1 MSRISIINNEHLLSI
16 IKFIDNNVHEFNY
29 FKKIGWNVK
38 NIESQLC
45 KDNNYSLGYYEANNL
60 AGLLIGDTI
69 KNEKYYDLE
78 LHILFVSKEL
88 RRKYIA
94 TKLLNYVEKNNINFS
109 KIFIEVAED
118 NVDAISFYQKNN
130 FVFLNFRH
138 NYYRYNDKNINAKCF
153 IKKINHGR

>member
-1 MSRISIINNEHLLSI
+1 MSRINFINKEQLSLIIN
-16 IKFIDNNVHEFNY
+16 FIDNNGHEFSY
-29 FKKIGWNVK
+29 FKKIGWNIK
-38 NIESQLC
+38 NIESQFS
-45 KDNNYSLGYYEANNL
+45 KDNNYSLGYYEANIL

-88 RRKYIA
+88 RRKQIA
-94 TKLLNYVEKNNINFS
+94 TKLLNYVETSNINFS

-118 NVDAISFYQKNN
+118 NVEAISFYQKNN

-138 NYYRYNDKNINAKCF
+138 NYYKYNDKNIHAKCF
-153 IKKINHGR
+153 IKKINHE